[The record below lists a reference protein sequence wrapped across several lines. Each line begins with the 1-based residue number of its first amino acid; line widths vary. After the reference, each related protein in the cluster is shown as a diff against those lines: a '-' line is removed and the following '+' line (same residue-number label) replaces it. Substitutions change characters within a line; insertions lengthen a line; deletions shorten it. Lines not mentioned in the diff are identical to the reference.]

1 MIHKFFTTL
10 GLAFLGIALAQAASY
25 RWQQQGEQLALVDGT
40 TLIGTIQTEIPAS
53 LQSQFESE
61 QLDTKTFRLTCR
73 LTATETGPAQRIS
86 IAFSHQEQADWWM
99 IPAISYQGNP
109 WGRGQEP
116 KGAYEDGTVRTY
128 SYRRTPIPGAVY
140 SEGTRYAVAT
150 WSNVPSS
157 EKEAFSCGIAPTDQE
172 SRHLLI
178 WPEEEQPRSYIA
190 KDTYGNGFTQ
200 SVQLQQG
207 ETLHLTLYVHV
218 TTTEPDHRAQASFLQ
233 KAWQM
238 SDKPSVA
245 IFEPEKIWQV
255 GIDYAKQSLWAEE
268 GTYRGFSIGLVWDQ
282 NQWIQRPG
290 WKYEIGWCGQNASF
304 ANSLLYD
311 YLLNGNEESK
321 EKALLTLDTW
331 SRDCLLPNGLFV
343 TNYDYLLDGNT
354 NGVVD
359 GCNLGTAAVNFL
371 EADSLVRRCGETR
384 PYYREV
390 ALRILN
396 FLVKDQRADGC
407 YGKGW
412 KMDGTCLY
420 REGTIGAFIL
430 PAMIDAFRLTGDRRY
445 YDSACRAY
453 HYYMG
458 GLLRDG
464 YTTAGA
470 LDTWCID
477 KESAISLLRASM
489 RFYKLTQDS
498 RYLSDAVTVSYY
510 LSTWLW
516 HYDGVYAADDMMTK
530 FGYHTFG
537 ATSVS
542 VQHHHLDPYALFWIP
557 EWLELAQQTG
567 DAQWREK
574 ALAIWRNGCQLISDG
589 SLVIE
594 GHLRPVGS
602 QNEAYFESNWNFSHG
617 ERINS
622 WLVAWPGAFR
632 LETLRRLHG
641 DWSLLK

>member
-61 QLDTKTFRLTCR
+61 QLDAKTFRLTCR

-172 SRHLLI
+172 TRHLLV

-200 SVQLQQG
+200 RVQLQQG

-255 GIDYAKQSLWAEE
+255 GIDYAK
-268 GTYRGFSIGLVWDQ
+268 
-282 NQWIQRPG
+282 
-290 WKYEIGWCGQNASF
+290 
-304 ANSLLYD
+304 
-311 YLLNGNEESK
+311 
-321 EKALLTLDTW
+321 
-331 SRDCLLPNGLFV
+331 
-343 TNYDYLLDGNT
+343 
-354 NGVVD
+354 
-359 GCNLGTAAVNFL
+359 
-371 EADSLVRRCGETR
+371 
-384 PYYREV
+384 
-390 ALRILN
+390 
-396 FLVKDQRADGC
+396 
-407 YGKGW
+407 
-412 KMDGTCLY
+412 
-420 REGTIGAFIL
+420 
-430 PAMIDAFRLTGDRRY
+430 
-445 YDSACRAY
+445 
-453 HYYMG
+453 
-458 GLLRDG
+458 
-464 YTTAGA
+464 
-470 LDTWCID
+470 
-477 KESAISLLRASM
+477 
-489 RFYKLTQDS
+489 
-498 RYLSDAVTVSYY
+498 
-510 LSTWLW
+510 
-516 HYDGVYAADDMMTK
+516 
-530 FGYHTFG
+530 
-537 ATSVS
+537 
-542 VQHHHLDPYALFWIP
+542 
-557 EWLELAQQTG
+557 
-567 DAQWREK
+567 
-574 ALAIWRNGCQLISDG
+574 
-589 SLVIE
+589 
-594 GHLRPVGS
+594 
-602 QNEAYFESNWNFSHG
+602 
-617 ERINS
+617 
-622 WLVAWPGAFR
+622 
-632 LETLRRLHG
+632 
-641 DWSLLK
+641 